1 MKHLSEAM
9 NVPVKETYPLATVTE
24 VLLQLLYTRQKDKE
38 DVLEYIKR
46 FKQSWRIMRSH
57 MGDEFLH
64 HFIQNTAE
72 YKELGVTGS
81 DLKTEAASA
90 TAQQIEMKNNAM
102 ERWQAYLLIRNLDQ
116 KQYRKITRNLTS
128 QYVLN
133 NDQYPKDI
141 GSVIMV
147 IITRKRELEY
157 IKRMKEKS
165 QRNKNNNKKSEET
178 NSVDTKIEGNFAQQ
192 NKRVCYVSGDPNHLS
207 PDCPKKD
214 SIPQDNWYINRT
226 KSTNAQQT

>member
-9 NVPVKETYPLATVTE
+9 NVPVKETYPMATVAE
-24 VLLQLLYTRQKDKE
+24 VLLQLLYTRQRDKE

-72 YKELGVTGS
+72 YKELGASGTDPMTKV
-81 DLKTEAASA
+81 ASA
-90 TAQQIEMKNNAM
+90 TAQQIEMKNSAL
-102 ERWQAYLLIRNLDQ
+102 EKWQAYLLIRNLDQ
-116 KQYRKITRNLTS
+116 KQYGKITRDLTS

-141 GSVIMV
+141 ASAIMV
-147 IITRKRELEY
+147 INTRKRELES
-157 IKRMKEKS
+157 IRRMKEKKDK
-165 QRNKNNNKKSEET
+165 NKNNNKKSEET
-178 NSVDTKIEGNFAQQ
+178 NTM
-192 NKRVCYVSGDPNHLS
+192 RL
-207 PDCPKKD
+207 
-214 SIPQDNWYINRT
+214 R
-226 KSTNAQQT
+226 